1 MAKVKRNP
9 MMLHGSVISW
19 VLAPLLASGMIL
31 SASAIQ
37 AEEITGLTFLK
48 IGVGAR
54 ASAMGS
60 AHLAVASDATSLY
73 WNPAGLALVEGL
85 DLHLSH
91 NEWFQDVRYEFLS
104 VAKRWGAHGFGVGFS
119 GLYMDEL
126 ERRDEYGNLLG
137 HFGFYDIAVCGGWGM
152 NVKPGVYVGTSV
164 KMLVEQIDDVTA
176 TGFAVDLGTRYE
188 TPVPNLALGLG
199 VFNVGP
205 KMKFLVEEFDIPRSF
220 SCGASYTLPIESW
233 SGDLLMAADA
243 VFYKGED
250 SKAHV
255 GAEYNFKNL
264 ASLGLGYKFGYDV
277 EGFSVGAG
285 LFRGPL
291 RFGYAYSVIGSELG
305 DAHRVSLS
313 YALY

>member
-1 MAKVKRNP
+1 
-9 MMLHGSVISW
+9 
-19 VLAPLLASGMIL
+19 MIL
-31 SASAIQ
+31 SVSAAQ

-60 AHLAVASDATSLY
+60 AHLAVVTDATSLY
-73 WNPAGLALVEGL
+73 WNPAGLALVDGTN
-85 DLHLSH
+85 LHLSH

-104 VAKRWGAHGFGVGFS
+104 VARRWGPHGFGVGFS

-126 ERRDEYGNLLG
+126 ERRDEFGNPLG
-137 HFGFYDIAVCGGWGM
+137 SFGFYDVAVWGGWGM
-152 NVKPGVYVGTSV
+152 NVKPGVYLGTSV
-164 KMLVEQIDDVTA
+164 KMLLEQIDDVTA
-176 TGFAVDLGTRYE
+176 TGYAIDLGARYE
-188 TPVPNLALGLG
+188 TPVPNLALGFG

-205 KMKFLVEEFDIPRSF
+205 KMVFLVEEFDIPRSF
-220 SCGASYTLPIESW
+220 SCGASYALPMESL
-233 SGDLLMAADA
+233 SGDILMAADA

-250 SKAHV
+250 AKGHF

-264 ASLGLGYKFGYDV
+264 ASLGLGYKAGYDV

-313 YALY
+313 YTLY

>member
-1 MAKVKRNP
+1 MSKAARKPSRFSRAVTVCG
-9 MMLHGSVISW
+9 LG
-19 VLAPLLASGMIL
+19 VLLTWTMFLFASPGEADEL
-31 SASAIQ
+31 
-37 AEEITGLTFLK
+37 TGLTFLK

-54 ASAMGS
+54 AVAMGS
-60 AHLAVASDATSLY
+60 AHVAVVRDATSLY

-104 VAKRWGAHGFGVGFS
+104 IAKRWGAHGFGAGFS

-126 ERRDEYGNLLG
+126 ERRDESGNFLG
-137 HFGFYDIAVCGGWGM
+137 HFGYYDVAVWTGWGM
-152 NVKPGVYVGTSV
+152 NVKPGVFVGTSV
-164 KMLVEQIDDVTA
+164 KMLIEQIDDVTA

-188 TPVPNLALGLG
+188 TPVPNLALGFG

-205 KMKFLVEEFDIPRSF
+205 KMKFLTEEFDVPRSLSF
-220 SCGASYTLPIESW
+220 GASYALPIESW

-243 VFYKGED
+243 VLYKGED
-250 SKAHV
+250 MKAHV
-255 GAEYNFKNL
+255 GAEYGFKNL
-264 ASLGLGYKFGYDV
+264 ASLGLGYKFGYDL

-285 LFRGPL
+285 VFRGPL
-291 RFGYAYSVIGSELG
+291 RFGYAYSVMGSDVG

-313 YALY
+313 YTLY